1 MNKKVLRSFDI
12 DTKKEAKTAVSTNY
26 QELHPAWG
34 ISFLDIEGQ
43 WGYQSFNETFE
54 VSISKASLDEVCNN
68 DSLFDVLSEFEGKEF
83 SSLKAFFNKLATID
97 GWEAKYFPVLS
108 DVIKKSY
115 FIKELYPKLKSYE
128 SNTWREIEEMKYGS
142 RSKTKNHPISID
154 RLSKEAKERLKELK
168 YDDLDEIY
176 SLRLTGKLRV
186 FGKREHN
193 ILHIIWVD
201 QGHDVCPCSND

>member
-1 MNKKVLRSFDI
+1 
-12 DTKKEAKTAVSTNY
+12 
-26 QELHPAWG
+26 
-34 ISFLDIEGQ
+34 
-43 WGYQSFNETFE
+43 
-54 VSISKASLDEVCNN
+54 
-68 DSLFDVLSEFEGKEF
+68 
-83 SSLKAFFNKLATID
+83 
-97 GWEAKYFPVLS
+97 
-108 DVIKKSY
+108 
-115 FIKELYPKLKSYE
+115 
-128 SNTWREIEEMKYGS
+128 MKYGS